1 MNIFLRHGEVKNPKD
16 ILYYNIP
23 GYELSEKGI
32 KQAEHI
38 AEKLKKDFKIEKII
52 SSPLLRARQT
62 SQIVNKMLKKEII
75 FMDEITEWGGIKN
88 WIGNTTFEVQQ
99 SKEFEIYM
107 NDPTELNTDESF
119 FDTFKRVNKLYENN
133 KNVLF
138 ITHQDTIRSFMFYKL
153 ESDNF
158 NMDKPSHCDLQYI
171 EKNDL
176 KKYINPV

>member
-1 MNIFLRHGEVKNPKD
+1 MNIFLRHGEVQNPKN

-32 KQAEHI
+32 KQAEHV

-62 SQIVNKMLKKEII
+62 SNIVNKILKKEITI
-75 FMDEITEWGGIKN
+75 SDQITEWGGIKN
-88 WIGNTTFEVQQ
+88 WIGNATFEIQQ
-99 SKEFEIYM
+99 SKEFEIYIK
-107 NDPTELNTDESF
+107 DPTKLNIDENF
-119 FDTFKRVNKLYENN
+119 YDIFKRVNKLYKNN

-138 ITHQDTIRSFMFYKL
+138 VTHQDTIRSFMFYKL

>member
-1 MNIFLRHGEVKNPKD
+1 MNIFLRHGEVKNPKN

-62 SQIVNKMLKKEII
+62 SKIVNKILKIEITI
-75 FMDEITEWGGIKN
+75 SDEITEWGGIKN
-88 WIGNTTFEVQQ
+88 WIGNTTLEIQQ
-99 SKEFEIYM
+99 SKEFGIYI

-119 FDTFKRVNKLYENN
+119 FDTFKRADKLYENN
-133 KNVLF
+133 QNVLF
-138 ITHQDTIRSFMFYKL
+138 VSHQDTIRSFMFYKL
-153 ESDNF
+153 KSDNF
-158 NMDKPSHCDLQYI
+158 NKNKPGHCDLQYI
-171 EKNDL
+171 DQNEFKN
-176 KKYINPV
+176 YTNPV

>member
-62 SQIVNKMLKKEII
+62 SQIVNKMLKKEITFI
-75 FMDEITEWGGIKN
+75 DEITEWGGIKN
-88 WIGNTTFEVQQ
+88 WIGNTTFEIQQ
-99 SKEFEIYM
+99 SKEFEIYI

-138 ITHQDTIRSFMFYKL
+138 VTHQDTIRSFMFYKL
-153 ESDNF
+153 ESHNF
-158 NMDKPSHCDLQYI
+158 NKDKPSHCDLQYI
-171 EKNDL
+171 KKNEL
-176 KKYINPV
+176 IKYINPV

>member
-1 MNIFLRHGEVKNPKD
+1 MNIFLRHGEVKNPKN

-32 KQAEHI
+32 KQAEQV

-75 FMDEITEWGGIKN
+75 FINEITEWGGIKN
-88 WIGNTTFEVQQ
+88 WIGNTTFEIQQ
-99 SKEFEIYM
+99 SKEFEIYI

-119 FDTFKRVNKLYENN
+119 FDTFKRVNKLYQNN

-138 ITHQDTIRSFMFYKL
+138 VTHQDTIRSFMFYKL

-171 EKNDL
+171 EKNEL
-176 KKYINPV
+176 TKYINPV

>member
-1 MNIFLRHGEVKNPKD
+1 MNIFLRHGEVKNPKN

-62 SQIVNKMLKKEII
+62 SKIVNNILKIEITI
-75 FMDEITEWGGIKN
+75 SDEITEWGGITN
-88 WIGNTTFEVQQ
+88 WIGNTTLEIQQ
-99 SKEFEIYM
+99 SKEFGIYI

-119 FDTFKRVNKLYENN
+119 FDTFKRADKLYENN
-133 KNVLF
+133 QNVLF
-138 ITHQDTIRSFMFYKL
+138 VSHQDTIRSFMFYKL
-153 ESDNF
+153 KSDDF
-158 NMDKPSHCDLQYI
+158 NKDKPGHCDLQYI
-171 EKNDL
+171 DQNEFKN
-176 KKYINPV
+176 YTNPV

>member
-1 MNIFLRHGEVKNPKD
+1 MNIFLRHGEVRNPKD

-62 SQIVNKMLKKEII
+62 SQIVNKMLKKEITFI
-75 FMDEITEWGGIKN
+75 DEITEWGGIKN
-88 WIGNTTFEVQQ
+88 WIGNTTFEIKQ
-99 SKEFEIYM
+99 SKEFEIYI

-119 FDTFKRVNKLYENN
+119 FDTFKRVDKLYENN

-138 ITHQDTIRSFMFYKL
+138 VTHQDTIRSFMFYKL

-171 EKNDL
+171 KKNDL